1 VTSCWRG
8 RKSRR
13 GFRHHGGAQRTNGQG
28 VAIVIKTGTY
38 EELRS
43 GVREVCERF
52 SDDYWRRLDAD
63 RRYPE
68 EFVRAMTEAGYLGA
82 LIPEEYGGMG
92 LGISATTII
101 LEEINRSGGNAQ
113 PAHAQVYTMG
123 TLLRHGSEEQKREYL
138 PKIASGEL
146 RLQAF
151 GVTEPEAGTD
161 TTSLRTTAV
170 RDGDDFVING
180 RKIYISRVRH
190 SDYMILLARTTP
202 RDQVKRKSEGLSV
215 FLFDLREAIGNGLTV
230 KPRRVMI
237 NNETNELIFEDLRV
251 PASALIGEEGKGFR
265 YILDGMNAER
275 ILIAAEC
282 IGNGRW
288 FIDRATARAKER
300 VVFGRPIGQNQ
311 GIQFPIA
318 KAYARVEAAGLMRF
332 RAADLYERSEASG
345 AEANMALMLAAE
357 ASWEAANAAMQ
368 TFGGYSYDAEYDVER
383 KFRETRLFQ
392 VAPISTNL
400 ILSYIGE
407 HVLGMPRSF

>member
-1 VTSCWRG
+1 M
-8 RKSRR
+8 
-13 GFRHHGGAQRTNGQG
+13 
-28 VAIVIKTGTY
+28 IKESQTLQS
-38 EELRS
+38 LRE
-43 GVREVCERF
+43 GVRKACEGF
-52 SDDYWRRLDAD
+52 PDEYWRELDT
-63 RRYPE
+63 RREYPE
-68 EFVRAMTEAGYLGA
+68 EFVKAMTQAGYLGA

-92 LGISATTII
+92 LSLSETTVI

-123 TLLRHGSEEQKREYL
+123 TLLRHGSEEQKQEYL
-138 PKIASGEL
+138 PKIASGEI

-170 RDGDDFVING
+170 RKDDRYVVNG
-180 RKIYISRVRH
+180 RKIYISRVQH
-190 SDYMILLARTTP
+190 SDFMILLARTTP
-202 RDQVKRKSEGLSV
+202 LEEVKRKSEGLSV
-215 FLFDLREAIGNGLTV
+215 FLVDLREAVGNGLTV

-237 NNETNELIFEDLRV
+237 NNETNELVFEDLHV

-275 ILIAAEC
+275 ILISAEC

-288 FIDRATARAKER
+288 FVDRATRRAKER
-300 VVFGRPIGQNQ
+300 EVFGRPIGQNQ

-318 KAYARVEAAGLMRF
+318 RAHISVEAAHLMRF
-332 RAADLYERSEASG
+332 RAAELFERGEPCG
-345 AEANMALMLAAE
+345 AEANMALLLAAD
-357 ASWEAANAAMQ
+357 ASWEAANAAVQ
-368 TFGGYSYDAEYDVER
+368 TFGGYGFDAEYDVER

-400 ILSYIGE
+400 ILSYVGE
-407 HVLGMPRSF
+407 HVLGLPRSF

>member
-1 VTSCWRG
+1 M
-8 RKSRR
+8 SRPE
-13 GFRHHGGAQRTNGQG
+13 RH
-28 VAIVIKTGTY
+28 
-38 EELRS
+38 EELRLS
-43 GVREVCERF
+43 VREVCEEF
-52 SDDYWRRLDAD
+52 PDAYWRGLDAK
-63 RRYPE
+63 REYPE
-68 EFVRAMTEAGYLGA
+68 EFVRAMSERRYLAA
-82 LIPEEYGGMG
+82 LIPEEYGG
-92 LGISATTII
+92 LGMNLAQASVI

-123 TLLRHGSEEQKREYL
+123 TLLRHGSERQKREYL

-161 TTSLRTTAV
+161 TTQLTTTAV
-170 RDGDDFVING
+170 RDGDDYVING
-180 RKIYISRVRH
+180 RKIYISRVQH

-202 RDQVKRKSEGLSV
+202 LDEVKRRSEGLSV

-230 KPRRVMI
+230 HPRRVMI
-237 NNETNELIFEDLRV
+237 NNETNELVFEDLRV
-251 PASALIGEEGKGFR
+251 PASALIGEEGRGFR

-282 IGNGRW
+282 VGNGRW
-288 FIDRATARAKER
+288 FVERATRRANER
-300 VVFGRPIGQNQ
+300 AVFGRPIGQNQ

-318 KAYARVEAAGLMRF
+318 RAHISVEAADLMRF
-332 RAADLYERSEASG
+332 RAAELFEGGERSG
-345 AEANMALMLAAE
+345 AEANMALLLAAD

-368 TFGGYSYDAEYDVER
+368 TFGGYSYDAEYDIER

-400 ILSYIGE
+400 ILSYVGE
-407 HVLGMPRSF
+407 HVLGLPRSF